1 MNAAANAH
9 ADEALAAATETLRK
23 YGQTKAAE
31 LARARFHAADSAAA
45 VVFVGEVKRG
55 KSTLVNSLIGHPD
68 LAPVGVDITTSASVW
83 FSPPGDTLA
92 AGTARLVFG
101 DSDQVIPVNQLPD
114 WVTMGGRHVLDP
126 TIEALP
132 TEAVVAV
139 DPLHLPGLTLVD
151 TPGAGGLDPRHAR
164 LALTAARRAGAI
176 VMVCDSAAPLTAPEI
191 EFLTTA
197 TETSGSVVVAMTK
210 IDKNRRNWRII
221 AEENRAIVRSRL
233 GRDVQVIGV
242 SGIRALAA
250 LTEPASTREE
260 ILTASGIPALRDAI
274 TGLLDNAEIAP
285 QLDGLQ
291 VCLSGMHRMK
301 ARLDT
306 EIAVVQGNS
315 SALDDLNAKKA
326 QLKALREHGTE
337 WDQHLSRDITLAR
350 QRAVAVLDADF
361 NKVKEDWSTRIN
373 GEGWRILRKQ
383 PQVFTAAIMSDLQAA
398 SARAFDTFATS
409 LHDIVSRLFGNDEH
423 WEDIMDTVASA
434 LVAEDID
441 SPEVQRKWKDVVDP
455 SAMMM
460 GFMGANLLTGGMV
473 GGAVFGSLAM
483 AAVLPI
489 GLMAGGVWLSVN
501 LGYRA
506 MRNGRQHLIT
516 WLRETLSLANK
527 STLRVID
534 RTVATAR
541 PEIVVAYRRHL
552 RAQTDE
558 ITEQINA
565 GTEAA
570 KEDKATR
577 DKRVRGLTRR
587 LTEIVSLIE
596 QLDAAIAGLKAD
608 AGRSD
613 VGLGERVAL
622 GKDQVPGTE
631 SASIGDTR

>member
-83 FSPPGDTLA
+83 FSPPGDTIA

-250 LTEPASTREE
+250 LTEPAGTREE